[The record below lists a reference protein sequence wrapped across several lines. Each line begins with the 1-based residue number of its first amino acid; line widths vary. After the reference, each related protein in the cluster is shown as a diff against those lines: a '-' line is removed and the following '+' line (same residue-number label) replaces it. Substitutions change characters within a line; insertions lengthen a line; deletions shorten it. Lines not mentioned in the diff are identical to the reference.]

1 MYLFKVCRNKKSSL
15 FITFASRRKA
25 VCSGIGDPVFVP
37 AVDSGDGIHLPLMV
51 VFCFRLCLLVHIV
64 HRSGRTPLLPLYAL
78 LLFKEPSELTL
89 RTLLAFDELGVSRC
103 TPNVFQALVLS
114 RFFHAVVMYFT
125 SSASFDQYSQLL
137 IEIKPIS
144 CESSM
149 KNRSS
154 LQ

>member
-1 MYLFKVCRNKKSSL
+1 MSKNLL
-15 FITFASRRKA
+15 A
-25 VCSGIGDPVFVP
+25 VYNLGHACGQCSGIGNPVFVP
-37 AVDSGDGIHLPLMV
+37 AVDSRGRETPSFDGGT
-51 VFCFRLCLLVHIV
+51 LLSACSLLDRVI